1 MSEPIAK
8 THNLLPF
15 QRVFIHELSLV
26 STSYFK
32 SLAHTIQYHTIQL
45 ILKIKLITWSGSD
58 KGKIALHSLDRHLRL
73 ALGNFFIIQETK

>member
-8 THNLLPF
+8 TYNLLPF

-32 SLAHTIQYHTIQL
+32 SLAHTTQHHTIQL
-45 ILKIKLITWSGSD
+45 KIKLSTWSGSD
-58 KGKIALHSLDRHLRL
+58 KGKIALHSIDRHLRL
-73 ALGNFFIIQETK
+73 AIRNFFIIQETK

>member
-45 ILKIKLITWSGSD
+45 KIKLITWSGSD

-73 ALGNFFIIQETK
+73 ALRNFFFIIQETK

>member
-32 SLAHTIQYHTIQL
+32 SLAHTIQYHTML
-45 ILKIKLITWSGSD
+45 PGPEVTKE
-58 KGKIALHSLDRHLRL
+58 RLRY
-73 ALGNFFIIQETK
+73 TH

>member
-15 QRVFIHELSLV
+15 QRLFIHELSLV

-45 ILKIKLITWSGSD
+45 KIKLITWSGSD
-58 KGKIALHSLDRHLRL
+58 KGNIALHSLDRHLRL
-73 ALGNFFIIQETK
+73 ALRNFFII

>member
-8 THNLLPF
+8 TYNLLPF

-32 SLAHTIQYHTIQL
+32 SLAHTTQHHTIQL
-45 ILKIKLITWSGSD
+45 KIKLSTWSGSD
-58 KGKIALHSLDRHLRL
+58 KGKIALHSLDRHLL
-73 ALGNFFIIQETK
+73 FKKLNEYQAVAH